1 MFGVM
6 VTVSLLW
13 ALWMARGKLD
23 RLGLEFIRWNPTP
36 AKPILLGVGLAT
48 AAGLTASW
56 LFRNYHVG
64 PQPAFSEV
72 WMGVTLG
79 PLLEEILFRGYL
91 FGMLEKLLG
100 RWAPFGAGWITA
112 FVIAATFALGHLV
125 KNGITAAQIAT
136 VFGMGGVYGW
146 LRLTSGSTVPPAAA
160 HIAYNVVIF
169 SAAAFLGD

>member
-1 MFGVM
+1 
-6 VTVSLLW
+6 
-13 ALWMARGKLD
+13 
-23 RLGLEFIRWNPTP
+23 
-36 AKPILLGVGLAT
+36 
-48 AAGLTASW
+48 
-56 LFRNYHVG
+56 
-64 PQPAFSEV
+64 
-72 WMGVTLG
+72 MGVTLG

-112 FVIAATFALGHLV
+112 LLIAATFALGHLV
-125 KNGITAAQIAT
+125 KSGITPAQIAT
-136 VFGMGGVYGW
+136 IFGMDGVYGW